1 MRPHWN
7 KSRNQEQKNPQKILR
22 HSKNEQLQGM
32 LLYQWAIEE
41 IGGINEIPRTNENT
55 SYLWDAGKAVLSLL
69 L

>member
-1 MRPHWN
+1 
-7 KSRNQEQKNPQKILR
+7 
-22 HSKNEQLQGM
+22 M